1 MRSPDDWSTSYSI
14 YVLIQRE
21 EGNQTTTEALL
32 NQAYGK
38 ETKAQII
45 ME

>member
-1 MRSPDDWSTSYSI
+1 MRSPNDWSTSYSI

-21 EGNQTTTEALL
+21 EGNQTTTETLL

-38 ETKAQII
+38 ETKAQVI